1 MQHVKKMNED
11 LLDDEQNKQLI
22 DICKGLLKELDM
34 LIDKYKKIAKS
45 KGITYDVR
53 GADHGENLDT
63 QESHYNTSHHTKQ
76 NRETGSIK

>member
-53 GADHGENLDT
+53 GADPGENLDT
-63 QESHYNTSHHTKQ
+63 QESHYNTSHHTK
-76 NRETGSIK
+76 